1 MAFIFFIF
9 SKLKENWI
17 EFRLANTGECVCWSR
32 SSCRSQQPLFSF
44 GLVPRQ
50 SKEKK
55 KEIEEARFCDRLVE
69 LGAKFIKLLTLSG
82 FNVVLKKYL

>member
-1 MAFIFFIF
+1 MVFIFF

-17 EFRLANTGECVCWSR
+17 GFRLANTGECVCWSR

-44 GLVPRQ
+44 DLVPRW
-50 SKEKK
+50 S

-82 FNVVLKKYL
+82 FNVVPQ